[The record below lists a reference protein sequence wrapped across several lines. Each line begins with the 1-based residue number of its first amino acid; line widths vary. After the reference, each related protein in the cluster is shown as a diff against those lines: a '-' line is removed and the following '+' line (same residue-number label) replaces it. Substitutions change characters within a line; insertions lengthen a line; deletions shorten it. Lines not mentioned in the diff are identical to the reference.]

1 MVDECVESF
10 VWGCVGGILAEFLK
24 WYRIRETLHKEAPGY
39 AKSLFYWI
47 LTFAG
52 IMIGGVCVLV
62 YKRYGIEMNILLSI
76 QIGGSSMLLLDKLFA
91 STPRI
96 DKGEI
101 K

>member
-39 AKSLFYWI
+39 AKS
-47 LTFAG
+47 
-52 IMIGGVCVLV
+52 
-62 YKRYGIEMNILLSI
+62 
-76 QIGGSSMLLLDKLFA
+76 MLLLDKLFA

-96 DKGEI
+96 D
-101 K
+101 